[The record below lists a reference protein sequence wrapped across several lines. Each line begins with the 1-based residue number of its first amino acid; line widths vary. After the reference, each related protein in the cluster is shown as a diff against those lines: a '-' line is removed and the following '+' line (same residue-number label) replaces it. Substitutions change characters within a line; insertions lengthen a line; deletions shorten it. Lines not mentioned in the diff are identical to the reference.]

1 MLSYN
6 RLDLAI
12 SGESFGRF
20 LEIRFP
26 LPFTLG
32 GLVGVSWPLAL
43 ELTGTS
49 SNLSRFDGCLA
60 AAEWLALMRA
70 TSFSKASDTWAVGG
84 ALRSP
89 LFDEHS
95 PKIVGIRG
103 TGSREERARPVQTIV
118 DECFL
123 KNWFSKTSR
132 WRRVRVSIAM
142 LWRGVDGCGVK
153 RRMMQL
159 VNCSRFYT
167 SWGRRGLRS
176 CHNDWSLATSNR
188 KKPPQLTRFRVS
200 PDLGTYWILN
210 IGYLSKYWILNIGY
224 LSKYWILNIGYIY
237 RNIEYWIYIK
247 ILNIE
252 CISKYWILDL
262 LFNCSGTIQEMLRH
276 D

>member
-200 PDLGTYWILN
+200 PGSVPSRFRVWFREPSYGSVRCARSKNFLILTYITFKISSQMFIPISIQDSVPYIL
-210 IGYLSKYWILNIGY
+210 IY
-224 LSKYWILNIGYIY
+224 YI
-237 RNIEYWIYIK
+237 
-247 ILNIE
+247 
-252 CISKYWILDL
+252 
-262 LFNCSGTIQEMLRH
+262 
-276 D
+276 